1 MNARD
6 NPYHPEHGEVEDVS
20 GLLAILAMPLDVSPP
35 APVDRPVVV
44 QLQAALDA
52 KRLANCVARSALRGI
67 TLHQLEA
74 DGGGLLLIATQWHL
88 TKSFSSLDE
97 AESWLDRIGA

>member
-6 NPYHPEHGEVEDVS
+6 NPYHPEHAEVDD
-20 GLLAILAMPLDVSPP
+20 GAAFLAILSMPLDGSQP
-35 APVDRPVVV
+35 APSTRPVVV
-44 QLQAALDA
+44 QLQAALYA
-52 KRLANCVARSALRGI
+52 KRIANCVARSALRGI

-74 DGGGLLLIATQWHL
+74 NDGGLLLIATQWHL

>member
-20 GLLAILAMPLDVSPP
+20 GLLAILAMPIDGSPP
-35 APVDRPVVV
+35 AARPVVV

-52 KRLANCVARSALRGI
+52 KRLANATARAALRGI
-67 TLHQLEA
+67 ALHQLEA
-74 DGGGLLLIATQWHL
+74 DDGGLLLIATQWHL

-97 AESWLDRIGA
+97 AESWLDRVGV